1 LRFSTLAALVIEAA
15 KNVFPQQTTGIQMTD
30 QSFEG
35 KVALVT
41 GAGAGIGRASAVA
54 FARHGARVVVSDV
67 DDAGGEETLAVIR
80 EMGGEGIY
88 VHADVS
94 SAEEVDAL
102 FDRLTQTYDRLDYA
116 CNNAGIE
123 GEQARTG
130 DCSLENW
137 QRTIGVNLDGVF
149 YCMRKELELMTP
161 TGQGSIIN
169 MSSVAGLSG
178 FPMLPAYVA
187 SKHAVVGLTKA
198 SALEYAQSGVRINA
212 ICPGVIDTPMV
223 ERTTRKDPEIVSQY
237 VAMEPVGRMG
247 RPEEIADAVVWLCSD
262 KASFVTG
269 TAIPVDGG
277 FMAR

>member
-1 LRFSTLAALVIEAA
+1 
-15 KNVFPQQTTGIQMTD
+15 MTD
-30 QSFEG
+30 KQFEG
-35 KVALVT
+35 KIALVT
-41 GAGAGIGRASAVA
+41 GASAGIGRATAVE
-54 FARHGARVVVSDV
+54 FARLGARVVVSDV
-67 DDAGGEETLAVIR
+67 DDAGGEETLAMIR

-94 SAEEVDAL
+94 SVEEVENL
-102 FDRLTQTYDRLDYA
+102 FDTITQTYDRLDFA

-123 GEQARTG
+123 GKQARTG
-130 DCSLENW
+130 DCTLENW

-149 YCMRKELELMTP
+149 YCMSKELELMDAA
-161 TGQGSIIN
+161 GSGSIVN

-198 SALEYAQSGVRINA
+198 SALEYAESGIRINA

-223 ERTTRKDPEIVSQY
+223 ERTTGKDPDIERQY

-247 RPEEIADAVVWLCSD
+247 TSQEIADAVIWLCSD

-269 TAIPVDGG
+269 SAIPVDGG